1 MSILSATVIFG
12 QTAAVYPALVIDAP
26 EALAPIAAQ
35 VQKEYSKVSP
45 ALWKVMDVKPDGSKS
60 VKIKLIPGAI
70 GLTMKD
76 GQWTLGA
83 KYGGFPAKRYGLA
96 EQLCEATVK
105 ASEIN
110 LEEPIWGSGLM
121 KFLCIDACRRSG
133 YRLEG
138 LQDIR
143 KRYKAALKYDAGFLH
158 SNLASTT
165 GISPVLREG
174 KGIFL
179 LEQLTVRYPP
189 DFVIHYIRAKRRL
202 IPAGAPYSADD
213 LAAVVSYVAGMD
225 QFIWFRR
232 HSIKVSIDKTKVP
245 IH

>member
-1 MSILSATVIFG
+1 MSILSATIILG
-12 QTAAVYPALVIDAP
+12 QAPPNYPPLVIDAP
-26 EALAPIAAQ
+26 PALASVASQ

-45 ALWKVMDVKPDGSKS
+45 ALWKVMDRKPNSSKT
-60 VKIKLIPGAI
+60 ITLKLVSGHS
-70 GLTMKD
+70 GLTFRN
-76 GQWTLGA
+76 GTWSLGA
-83 KYGGFPAKRYGLA
+83 KYGGFPTKRYGVA
-96 EQLCEATVK
+96 EQLCEATIK

-110 LEEPIWGSGLM
+110 LDEPVWGNGLM

-133 YRLEG
+133 YPLEG

-143 KRYKAALKYDAGFLH
+143 AHYKAALKYDSKFLH

-189 DFVIHYIRAKRRL
+189 DYVIHYIRAKRRL
-202 IPAGAPYSADD
+202 IPAGAPYSPDD
-213 LAAVVSYVAGMD
+213 LAAVVSYTAGSD
-225 QFIWFRR
+225 QFNWFKR
-232 HSIKVSIDKTKVP
+232 HSIDVKLARTKVP
-245 IH
+245 IR